1 MLLGGC
7 GSGGGDGRV
16 LIDQGGSAVSG
27 GLRWLAAV
35 RPCVGG
41 GGGGDGRR
49 LFTKLDQ
56 TSI

>member
-7 GSGGGDGRV
+7 GGGGDDGRV

-41 GGGGDGRR
+41 GDGDGRR

>member
-1 MLLGGC
+1 MLLRGC
-7 GSGGGDGRV
+7 GGGGDGGV
-16 LIDQGGSAVSG
+16 FIDQGGSAVSG

-35 RPCVGG
+35 RPFVGGG